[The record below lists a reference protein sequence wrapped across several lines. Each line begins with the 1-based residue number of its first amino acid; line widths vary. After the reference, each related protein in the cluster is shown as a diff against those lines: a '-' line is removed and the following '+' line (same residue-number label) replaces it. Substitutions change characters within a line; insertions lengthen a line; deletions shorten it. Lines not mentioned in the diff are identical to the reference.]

1 MLWSFIVA
9 MMIVST
15 FARPSSIDDDIDYI
29 DKSPYPDD
37 DGVAIDF
44 VKVPMSTSTHTTI
57 TVNNHNYLARWLSTL
72 NALSDAGR
80 IFDLIRYL
88 W

>member
-1 MLWSFIVA
+1 MYQSAI
-9 MMIVST
+9 
-15 FARPSSIDDDIDYI
+15 P

-37 DGVAIDF
+37 DGIAIDF
-44 VKVPMSTSTHTTI
+44 VTLHTDKVPIVVVPTSTDATT
-57 TVNNHNYLARWLSTL
+57 TTNHNYLGGWLSTL